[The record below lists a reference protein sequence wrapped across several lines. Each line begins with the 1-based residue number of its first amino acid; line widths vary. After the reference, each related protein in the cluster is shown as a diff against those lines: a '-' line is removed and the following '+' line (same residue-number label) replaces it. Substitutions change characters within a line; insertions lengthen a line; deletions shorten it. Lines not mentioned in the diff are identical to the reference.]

1 VSPVHRRRSPHG
13 ARWPLRPRSS
23 SPASRH
29 PVRAHSLFLPFL
41 SSPAAR
47 VEPAHRLRPWPSTRH
62 RRHCCSD
69 HRIAP
74 STPPSCPELRLSLAQ
89 PVLTPV
95 ARGKH
100 HLHVNRSS
108 EFRSCSSEWAAP
120 WSSPLRSTF
129 CPSCVRVLFASTHR
143 CSSTLPVTVAG
154 SGMAGRRPSVPPLC
168 HWRR

>member
-1 VSPVHRRRSPHG
+1 LGSRLTSRLAHEAGPARVSVRLLLLARACDAVALAAEFACPVSPVHRRRSPHG

-108 EFRSCSSEWAAP
+108 EFRSCSSE
-120 WSSPLRSTF
+120 
-129 CPSCVRVLFASTHR
+129 
-143 CSSTLPVTVAG
+143 
-154 SGMAGRRPSVPPLC
+154 
-168 HWRR
+168 